1 MSTTALT
8 LVNEITTA
16 VSAQVRGY
24 LSKGT
29 LQLPAS
35 YSAENALKAA
45 ALMLPEVKNKDKI
58 PVLKACTPASIKG
71 ALLSMCIQGLNPDKN
86 QCYFIPYGS
95 HLALKRS
102 YFGDVSVAKRVDPSV
117 EDIFAAAV
125 FEGDKF
131 EYQLKRGKIVSINH
145 TQKLENK
152 NKPIVAAYATVVY
165 RNGREVSTV
174 MTWRQIVQAWTQ
186 SPTHP
191 VGADGKIDAASTHGK
206 FPEEMA
212 KKTVIHKAC
221 KPIIDSSSD
230 ESLLAHYARQS
241 ADDADAAE
249 ADEDAEEHAN
259 QEYIDTDEV
268 PAGVDPETGEV
279 TEKPAAAEKEAEPF

>member
-1 MSTTALT
+1 MANNSLAVLSDVTK
-8 LVNEITTA
+8 A
-16 VSAQVRGY
+16 VSTQVRGY

-45 ALMLPEVKNKDKI
+45 ALMLPEVKNKDGV
-58 PVLKACTPASIKG
+58 PALKSCTPASIKG
-71 ALLSMCIQGLNPDKN
+71 ALLSMCIQGLNPDKD

-95 HLALKRS
+95 HLVLKRS
-102 YFGDVSVAKRVDPSV
+102 YFGDISVAKRVDPSI

-131 EYQLKRGKIVSINH
+131 EYQLKRGKIVEINH
-145 TQKLENK
+145 QQKLENK
-152 NKPIVAAYATVVY
+152 DKPIVAAYATVVY
-165 RNGREVSTV
+165 KDGREVSTV

-191 VGADGKIDAASTHGK
+191 VGSDGKINPGSTHGK

-221 KPIIDSSSD
+221 KPIIGSSSD
-230 ESLLAHYARQS
+230 QSLFARCVRQT
-241 ADDADAAE
+241 DDAADAAE

-259 QEYIDTDEV
+259 QEYIDTDEA

-279 TEKPAAAEKEAEPF
+279 TDGEKRDEPF